1 MSQQSSASAPLSPAP
16 PQRDPRRWWILAVLC
31 SSLFVIVLD
40 NTILNVAIPSITEQL
55 DASTAQIQWTI
66 NAYTLVLSGLLIT
79 AGGLSDRLGRKR
91 ALLLGLLVFGVGSA
105 IGAFAGSPEVLI
117 GARALMGVG
126 AAFLMPGTLAV
137 LVRTFD
143 NEERPKAIGIWA
155 AVSSVGMA
163 LGPVLGGFLLDHFW
177 WGVTFLINVPVA
189 VVGLIAM
196 GALLRESKDP
206 VNARPDLIGALL
218 CTVSVV
224 ALVWAVISVPGQ
236 GWLDPETLGAGL
248 LGLAGAT
255 VFVRWELRAPDPMLD
270 MTMFKNP
277 KFRGA
282 VFGGILSAFGMA
294 GSLFLLTQDLQF
306 LRGYAPLEAGAQLTP
321 MAVGVLISS
330 ILISPRVVRKLGI
343 GKGVALGVTCSAAG
357 LLTVALAPD
366 DGYLVLAA
374 GLLLLGGGAG
384 ISGPLVANALMS
396 SIPPERASTGSGV
409 NNTLQELGSGLGVG
423 VLGAVL
429 VAAFSQNL
437 PGGLGG
443 AAAESFPAA
452 VAAAGDDSGL
462 LAQVRDSFADSLTVS
477 QLIGAA
483 AVLLGGWLAGALLLR
498 ADRADRA
505 RAAAR
510 EAEAAVSG
518 SGRADGAADDRPV

>member
-1 MSQQSSASAPLSPAP
+1 MSEQSSAATAQ
-16 PQRDPRRWWILAVLC
+16 QRDPRRWWILAVLC

-55 DASTAQIQWTI
+55 GASTAQIQWTL

-91 ALLLGLLVFGVGSA
+91 ALLLGLLVFGGGSLM
-105 IGAFAGSPEVLI
+105 GALAKSPEVLI
-117 GARALMGVG
+117 AARVLMGVG

-143 NEERPKAIGIWA
+143 DEERPRAIGIWA

-163 LGPVLGGFLLDHFW
+163 LGPVVGGFLLDHFW
-177 WGVTFLINVPVA
+177 WGSTFLINVPVA
-189 VVGLIAM
+189 AVGLVAM
-196 GALLRESKDP
+196 ALLLRESKDP
-206 VNARPDLIGALL
+206 GHSRPDLLGALL
-218 CTVSVV
+218 STVAVV
-224 ALVWAVISVPGQ
+224 SLVWAVITIPRE
-236 GWLDPETLGAGL
+236 GWLSPKTLTAGL
-248 LGLAGAT
+248 LGIAVGVT
-255 VFVRWELRAPDPMLD
+255 FVWWERRVQDPMLD
-270 MTMFKNP
+270 MAMFKNP

-282 VFGGILSAFGMA
+282 VFGGILTAFGMA

-306 LRGYAPLEAGAQLTP
+306 LRGYDPLEAGAQLIP
-321 MAVGVLISS
+321 MAVGVLFSS
-330 ILISPRVVRKLGI
+330 VVVSPRVLKKLGI
-343 GKGVALGVTCSAAG
+343 GKGVALGVSASAAG
-357 LLTVALAPD
+357 LTVVALAPD
-366 DGYLVLAA
+366 SNGYLVLVA

-429 VAAFSQNL
+429 VAVFSQTVPDRL
-437 PGGLGG
+437 G
-443 AAAESFPAA
+443 AAAGESYPQA
-452 VAAAGDDSGL
+452 VKAAGDSQAL
-462 LAQVRDSFADSLTVS
+462 LADVRDAFTSALTAS

-483 AVLLGGWLAGALLLR
+483 AVLLGGWIAGMLLLR
-498 ADRADRA
+498 ADRA
-505 RAAAR
+505 AAAAAAAA
-510 EAEAAVSG
+510 AEAPAENATENSP
-518 SGRADGAADDRPV
+518 A